1 MNNDRMAGPSATP
14 IDLSERVRAI
24 LEQMVRRQKSPQRLV
39 MRARMLLEAS
49 INNNNEQ
56 VAYELDSN
64 RNTVRYWRQRWL
76 EAAPTLEAAE
86 AKGDDKALAEL
97 IDKTLADEPRSGAPA
112 TFTAEQ
118 IVQIVAMGC
127 EAPSDSGRP
136 VSHWTSS
143 ELADEAI
150 KRGIVESI
158 SPRSVGRFLK
168 SGRSQAP
175 SQPLLAQLG
184 PRRPGGLQRERQNR
198 M

>member
-1 MNNDRMAGPSATP
+1 MAGPSAIP
-14 IDLSERVRAI
+14 IDLSERVSAI

-39 MRARMLLEAS
+39 RRARMLLEAS
-49 INNNNEQ
+49 VNNNNEQ

-64 RNTVRYWRQRWL
+64 RNTVRYWRGRWL
-76 EAAPTLEAAE
+76 EVAPALEAAE

-97 IDKTLADEPRSGAPA
+97 IEKALADEPRAGAPA
-112 TFTAEQ
+112 SFTAQQ
-118 IVQIVAMGC
+118 IVQIVALGC

-136 VSHWTSS
+136 VSHWTPS

-150 KRGIVESI
+150 KRGIVDSI

-175 SQPLLAQLG
+175 SEPLLAQVG
-184 PRRPGGLQRERQNR
+184 PRRSGDLRRERQNR

>member
-1 MNNDRMAGPSATP
+1 
-14 IDLSERVRAI
+14 
-24 LEQMVRRQKSPQRLV
+24 
-39 MRARMLLEAS
+39 MLLEAS

-76 EAAPTLEAAE
+76 EAAPALEAAE
-86 AKGDDKALAEL
+86 ATGDDKVLAEL
-97 IDKTLADEPRSGAPA
+97 IEKVLADELRAGAPA
-112 TFTAEQ
+112 TFTVEQ
-118 IVQIVAMGC
+118 IVGIVALAC

-136 VSHWTSS
+136 VSHWTPS

-150 KRGIVESI
+150 KRGIVDSI

-175 SQPLLAQLG
+175 SEPLLAQLG
-184 PRRPGGLQRERQNR
+184 PRRSGGLRRERQNR

>member
-1 MNNDRMAGPSATP
+1 MNNDLMAGPSATP
-14 IDLSERVRAI
+14 IALSETVRVI

-39 MRARMLLEAS
+39 RRARMLLEVAV
-49 INNNNEQ
+49 NNNNEQ
-56 VAYELDSN
+56 VAYGLDSS

-76 EAAPTLEAAE
+76 EAAPALEAAE
-86 AKGDDKALAEL
+86 AKGDDHALAEV
-97 IDKTLADEPRSGAPA
+97 IEKTLADEPRAGAPV

-118 IVQIVAMGC
+118 IVQIVALAC

-136 VSHWTSS
+136 VSHWTPS
-143 ELADEAI
+143 ELAAEAI
-150 KRGIVESI
+150 KRGIVDSI

-175 SQPLLAQLG
+175 SEPLLAQRG
-184 PRRPGGLQRERQNR
+184 PRRSGGFRREGQDR

>member
-1 MNNDRMAGPSATP
+1 MNNDLMAGPSGTP
-14 IDLSERVRAI
+14 IELSERARAV
-24 LEQMVRRQKSPQRLV
+24 LEQMVRRQKTPQRLV
-39 MRARMLLEAS
+39 RRARMLLEAS

-76 EAAPTLEAAE
+76 EAAPALEAAE
-86 AKGDDKALAEL
+86 AKGDDKGLAEL
-97 IDKTLADEPRSGAPA
+97 IEKTLADEPRAGAPA
-112 TFTAEQ
+112 TFTVEQ
-118 IVQIVAMGC
+118 IVEIVALAC
-127 EAPSDSGRP
+127 ETPSDSGRP
-136 VSHWTSS
+136 VSHWTPS

-150 KRGIVESI
+150 KRGIVDSI

-175 SQPLLAQLG
+175 SEPLLAQLG
-184 PRRPGGLQRERQNR
+184 PRRSGDLRRERQNR